1 MKGYKMKINIKTD
14 GEIIVDYQ
22 VVERDGFTTVEVD
35 SDSDLSRVIGGYYID
50 SIVYLN
56 CKKEKNTIVQEIDSY
71 YSSEEYKIFNCV
83 LMGEKIMISNN
94 SYIRQLLKEQID
106 LMSFNAI
113 DIKNNIDI
121 AKRNYQ
127 KWDLRGNMFTRD
139 PLFKENEFYLDTK
152 ITLTYSEL
160 VRIYSALTNDIG
172 ILYNAR
178 LDLISLINSKNSLND
193 VIAINW
199 KRFLDDEKS
208 KVIEINKNSIYSNL

>member
-172 ILYNAR
+172 ILYHAR